1 MRVRARKQAAEP
13 WTIWSHSW
21 YVHYELIGVDG
32 PDFNKYG
39 GIRIGDSN
47 YWVGKYTVQP
57 ENGGV
62 GVFAH
67 EFGHDLGLPDLYAT
81 DGGDNGTG
89 FWTLMSSGSWL
100 NEGKDDIGSKPNHM
114 GAWEK
119 FQLGW
124 LNYDVAPA
132 GKTSSFKLGPSM
144 TNTRQAQAVIV
155 VLPKK
160 TVVTEVGKPFA
171 GANYYYSGDGDNFDR
186 YMSKK
191 VTLTPNSNLS
201 AMVRYNTEL
210 DYDYAYLVVSTD
222 GGTTWT
228 GVKTNLSTDT
238 NPNGSNRG
246 SGITGSSKGWVALTA
261 DLSAYT
267 GDVLLGFRY
276 QTDANTSGFG
286 FMVDEISV
294 NGGAADGAETDAGWT
309 FKPTT
314 GFHVTTGVENKLFNH
329 YYIAEFR
336 QYRGYDAT
344 LQDRPVQLRFH
355 RRHGQ
360 LGRALPVSGRPV
372 DQLLGHVTARTT
384 TPRRIPG
391 RASSCRSTRIR
402 SRWHGPT
409 APSGVTASSPMTRP
423 SASRRRIR

>member
-1 MRVRARKQAAEP
+1 MTRVERLVCRAGCSGQDGLSEINAYLSKFDQWDRYDYNGNGNFDEPDGYIDTFQSVHAGEGEEAGAEP

-81 DGGDNGTG
+81 DGGDNGTA

-119 FQLGW
+119 LQLGW
-124 LNYDVAPA
+124 LNYDVAPS

-144 TNTRQAQAVIV
+144 TNTRQAQAVIA

-201 AMVRYNTEL
+201 R
-210 DYDYAYLVVSTD
+210 D
-222 GGTTWT
+222 G
-228 GVKTNLSTDT
+228 S
-238 NPNGSNRG
+238 
-246 SGITGSSKGWVALTA
+246 
-261 DLSAYT
+261 
-267 GDVLLGFRY
+267 
-276 QTDANTSGFG
+276 
-286 FMVDEISV
+286 
-294 NGGAADGAETDAGWT
+294 
-309 FKPTT
+309 
-314 GFHVTTGVENKLFNH
+314 
-329 YYIAEFR
+329 
-336 QYRGYDAT
+336 
-344 LQDRPVQLRFH
+344 LQH
-355 RRHGQ
+355 R
-360 LGRALPVSGRPV
+360 
-372 DQLLGHVTARTT
+372 T
-384 TPRRIPG
+384 
-391 RASSCRSTRIR
+391 
-402 SRWHGPT
+402 
-409 APSGVTASSPMTRP
+409 
-423 SASRRRIR
+423 